1 MNDIWGNQFNGN
13 NGYNNNGFGYNRPF
27 LQRYEIIKVH
37 GEEGAKSFRMAPNS
51 STILAD
57 DTGALIWLAQTDG
70 AGYLTVTPYDILP
83 HQVKPPIN
91 VEDLA
96 QRLAQLEEKVNAK
109 QSTSQSSKQPKRQQQ
124 LQQQNTDT
132 AV

>member
-1 MNDIWGNQFNGN
+1 
-13 NGYNNNGFGYNRPF
+13 
-27 LQRYEIIKVH
+27 
-37 GEEGAKSFRMAPNS
+37 MAPNS